1 MLTSGYSLALG
12 MSWVLTRPQILTL
25 NSALNTSRKSKTSGQ
40 LVESEHIHSLI
51 QDGDIKDRGG
61 EEEKTETKSCE
72 EWHLVYNIAPKSVI
86 NFYLSS
92 DSSVY

>member
-25 NSALNTSRKSKTSGQ
+25 NSALNTSGKSKTPGQ
-40 LVESEHIHSLI
+40 LVESEHIHSVI
-51 QDGDIKDRGG
+51 QASDIKDRGG
-61 EEEKTETKSCE
+61 EEKKMETKSCKK
-72 EWHLVYNIAPKSVI
+72 WHLVYNIAPKRVI

-92 DSSVY
+92 DDSVY